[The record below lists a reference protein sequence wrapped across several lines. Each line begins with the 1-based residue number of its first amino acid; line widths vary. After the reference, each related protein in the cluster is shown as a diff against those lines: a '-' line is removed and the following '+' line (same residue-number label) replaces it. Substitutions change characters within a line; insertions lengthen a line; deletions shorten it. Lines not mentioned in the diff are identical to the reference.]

1 MNRLL
6 AWSCA
11 IDLAAKRALPAM
23 LCHRQ
28 MGRLNLVRD
37 LSAAQ
42 RTEEFVRFGA
52 TIGLDELSCA
62 MVKIW
67 AIR

>member
-1 MNRLL
+1 MDRLP
-6 AWSCA
+6 ARSCA

-28 MGRLNLVRD
+28 VGRLDLVRD

-42 RTEEFVRFGA
+42 RTEEFVHFGA
-52 TIGLDELSCA
+52 TIGLDELSCE
-62 MVKIW
+62 MVKMW
-67 AIR
+67 TIR